1 LCGFAGL
8 FKNTALT
15 ENDVERLD
23 KMSLSIRYRGPDDSN
38 KLVLDNIGLAFRRL
52 SIIDLENG
60 NQPFSIDNGS
70 VFGVFN
76 GEIYNYKILRE
87 ELIADGVTFSTNS
100 EIEVMLNLYKK
111 YGPPFVEK
119 LRGMFA
125 IAFFNTYEKE
135 LVIARDPFGIKP
147 LYYNESDASLV
158 FASETKPFIFDEN
171 FGGFSVDEKL
181 LQQYL
186 TYQYVPEPKTLAGP
200 TVLPAGS
207 YAVKK
212 IGSPLSIHTYFEPV
226 FKPNRSLS
234 FEKKSQELREVLTDS
249 VKKHLI
255 SDVPV
260 GTFLSSGIDS
270 AVITAIAS
278 KINPGIKAF
287 TVAFGE
293 KEYSEIKD
301 AEAIAKHLDIEHITL
316 SANIEDFK
324 NSFESVVWHLD
335 SPVADPSTMAIFLIC
350 KEASKHLKVV
360 LSGEGADELFGGYR
374 IYKEQ
379 IYSSKIFALPGFLK
393 SFLAYLGRILPENVK
408 GRAFL
413 IRGTTPLDK
422 RYVGNAFVFNEEQ
435 KKPILRNYDENIHFS
450 DIVKPVYDRA
460 KELSLTPMLQMQY
473 VDMNTWIRGDIL
485 TKGDRLSMAH
495 SLEVRVP
502 FLDKEVFKFAST
514 LTDKDKLSHKTTKY
528 ILRYT
533 FKDLVDEATFMR
545 PKWGYP
551 VPVRKWLKNE
561 LYPWAKD
568 IIENSTADDYI
579 VKEEAL
585 KLLEAHRDGTA
596 DNYRKLWV
604 ILVFITWYRLYVTD
618 INNSIKKYITD

>member
-1 LCGFAGL
+1 MINRSLLERVLERTMATGADFAEI
-8 FKNTALT
+8 FAEKTRSSVISYVNSKIDSISDNTISG
-15 ENDVERLD
+15 VG
-23 KMSLSIRYRGPDDSN
+23 IR
-38 KLVLDNIGLAFRRL
+38 AFL
-52 SIIDLENG
+52 G
-60 NQPFSIDNGS
+60 T
-70 VFGVFN
+70 
-76 GEIYNYKILRE
+76 K
-87 ELIADGVTFSTNS
+87 T
-100 EIEVMLNLYKK
+100 
-111 YGPPFVEK
+111 
-119 LRGMFA
+119 
-125 IAFFNTYEKE
+125 
-135 LVIARDPFGIKP
+135 
-147 LYYNESDASLV
+147 V
-158 FASETKPFIFDEN
+158 FASTTDISEIGLMN
-171 FGGFSVDEKL
+171 CAASVADAIGTNCQEKH
-181 LQQYL
+181 
-186 TYQYVPEPKTLAGP
+186 
-200 TVLPAGS
+200 
-207 YAVKK
+207 
-212 IGSPLSIHTYFEPV
+212 I
-226 FKPNRSLS
+226 
-234 FEKKSQELREVLTDS
+234 VLTER
-249 VKKHLI
+249 
-255 SDVPV
+255 
-260 GTFLSSGIDS
+260 
-270 AVITAIAS
+270 
-278 KINPGIKAF
+278 INPNIHPIRIVPSDSLIGLKTELLHTGCQTA
-287 TVAFGE
+287 
-293 KEYSEIKD
+293 KEYDKRIVQVEGSLMNRDRDIL
-301 AEAIAKHLDIEHITL
+301 IANSDGLFTTDRCVSTRMAVNAVASNGHENQSGGHSPGRLMGLEFFEEH
-316 SANIEDFK
+316 IEDFK